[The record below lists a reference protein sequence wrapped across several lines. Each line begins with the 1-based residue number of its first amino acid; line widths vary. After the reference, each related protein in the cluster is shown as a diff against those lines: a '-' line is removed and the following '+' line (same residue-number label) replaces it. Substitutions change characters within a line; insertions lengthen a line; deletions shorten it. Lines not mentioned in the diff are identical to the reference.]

1 MWIAGSLLFKHL
13 GSEKLSDLGE
23 THYAV
28 REREIK
34 TFKALSPRFLARATE
49 TRWRILAPA
58 PLDCKA

>member
-1 MWIAGSLLFKHL
+1 MWIAGSLLFEHL

-49 TRWRILAPA
+49 TR
-58 PLDCKA
+58 